1 MQTIGDLENQ
11 RKVSALYHKSTR
23 KTSVEEAVLI
33 WALREG
39 LERGGGGTLALY
51 QEVCPTIAL
60 EKEQMWG
67 VVGYHRKK

>member
-1 MQTIGDLENQ
+1 MPSATSPQEEDL
-11 RKVSALYHKSTR
+11 S
-23 KTSVEEAVLI
+23 
-33 WALREG
+33 
-39 LERGGGGTLALY
+39 GGGSPDLGFKGRARTGWREGTLALY